1 MGAFRLIVTCG
12 LKLTIVTSHG
22 LSSKL
27 SLSGRGILAVRILL
41 VCGAARKA
49 RHGAQSLTVL
59 EPDPTNRY
67 SDGVSGWSSAS
78 SAI

>member
-1 MGAFRLIVTCG
+1 MGGLSSDSTCG

-27 SLSGRGILAVRILL
+27 SLSGRGILAGRMPL
-41 VCGAARKA
+41 VGGVVRKA
-49 RHGAQSLTVL
+49 RHEGQALTVL